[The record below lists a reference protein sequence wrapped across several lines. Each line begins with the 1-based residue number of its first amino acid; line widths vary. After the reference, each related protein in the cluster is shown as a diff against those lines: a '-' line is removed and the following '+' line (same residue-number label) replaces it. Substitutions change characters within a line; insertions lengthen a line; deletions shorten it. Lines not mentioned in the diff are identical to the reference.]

1 MGAPLYVHLNGLNVS
16 NDIPHSIIQLQRGT
30 PASEAID
37 KDNNQPHIVHFKNE
51 DDEDGL
57 MQQYFICVEQ
67 QLMMESSN
75 LVSALFLCL
84 AAHYIFNIQ
93 YHPKAKDVWEFIQ
106 ENIANVSSKGTKRR
120 NVTSCTHFSGILRMH
135 STEVEQ

>member
-1 MGAPLYVHLNGLNVS
+1 M
-16 NDIPHSIIQLQRGT
+16 QRGT
-30 PASEAID
+30 PPSEAID
-37 KDNNQPHIVHFKNE
+37 KGNNQPHIVHFKSE
-51 DDEDGL
+51 DDEDSL

-106 ENIANVSSKGTKRR
+106 MNMAKVSSKGTKKR
-120 NVTSCTHFSGILRMH
+120 NVTSCTHFSGIIRMH
-135 STEVEQ
+135 SPEEVEQ

>member
-1 MGAPLYVHLNGLNVS
+1 M
-16 NDIPHSIIQLQRGT
+16 QRGT
-30 PASEAID
+30 PPSEAVD
-37 KDNNQPHIVHFKNE
+37 KQNNQPHIIHFKNE
-51 DDEDGL
+51 DDEDSL

-75 LVSALFLCL
+75 LISAIFLCL

-106 ENIANVSSKGTKRR
+106 ENVLDISSKGNKKR
-120 NVTSCTHFSGILRMH
+120 NATSSTHFSGIILMH
-135 STEVEQ
+135 SSCEVISDDLEQ